1 MLFSNSENE
10 EDLTESSETLDEM
23 LFKESDHDKEM
34 TKPTPRLPKV
44 SSENFETTTEGTE
57 IKVTRK
63 LSVTTT
69 EKNDIINTN
78 VTSKVEEN
86 TENMMQ
92 QDQAQVD
99 EIDREVFE
107 YVENGI
113 EEEKKYLESAIGVPH
128 GAEESEPNEIISNYH
143 HDDATDFDELLAR
156 TQESTLGKNGRSLDL
171 QQGSYSG
178 ATYGQKVQSVTLLF
192 SCSCFYTVR
201 VILG

>member
-44 SSENFETTTEGTE
+44 SSENFETTTEVTE

-69 EKNDIINTN
+69 EKHDIKNTN

-192 SCSCFYTVR
+192 SCSCYYTVR
-201 VILG
+201 WILG